1 MKWIGRILYILFVL
15 IVIGFIELIGG
26 GVQGIRVS
34 EYIYNNVTK
43 NAIDNENY
51 DMFEG
56 LGHLNAVSNTYYS
69 KDQIKTLDGQNFY
82 DTTTE
87 SIDEKYQVKLGM
99 YPHAVVHKNP
109 QFDLYSDGFFVLL
122 EDFSDD
128 VAYYSLEVTA
138 YYAQDPEKKQI
149 VLKDKNYLN
158 IYSDIR
164 ASNANRASFRVALIA
179 NNSFANH
186 ILETNKDYTF
196 PEGYNFEYHIQA
208 IDVFATI
215 IDPEKPDT
223 PERVHVY
230 RITDGTTFAS
240 GTPMVTHTNLNL
252 APENYNFSR
261 GMNGVEPTA
270 DNNPHNLVLDYH
282 PADLSPYNFAYWIVY
297 SIYFLLFVVVPYFW
311 FVHKYVMKAIRK
323 NKADDEPKG
332 KTRKPQ
338 PQLFSDV
345 EPKSDK

>member
-15 IVIGFIELIGG
+15 IIIGFVELIAG

-43 NAIDNENY
+43 HAVDNENY

-69 KDQIKTLDGQNFY
+69 QDQINTLDDQPYY
-82 DTTTE
+82 DTTAE
-87 SIDEKYQVKLGM
+87 SVEAKYQVKIGM
-99 YPHAVVHKNP
+99 YPHTVVHKNP
-109 QFDLYSDGFFVLL
+109 QFNLYSDGFFVLF
-122 EDFSDD
+122 EAYSDE

-138 YYAQDPEKKQI
+138 YYAQDQEKKQI
-149 VLKDKNYLN
+149 VLKGESYLD
-158 IYSDIR
+158 IYTDIK
-164 ASNANRASFRVALIA
+164 ASNASRASFRVALIA

-186 ILETNKDYTF
+186 ILQNNEDIEF
-196 PEGYNFEYHIQA
+196 DDDYNFEYHIQA
-208 IDVFATI
+208 IDVYATF
-215 IDPEKPDT
+215 IDLDAPDN

-240 GTPMVTHTNLNL
+240 GTPKVTHTNLNL
-252 APENYNFSR
+252 SPDTYNFSKH
-261 GMNGVEPTA
+261 MNGEIPTA
-270 DNNPHNLVLDYH
+270 DNNPYNLVLDYH

-297 SIYFLLFVVVPYFW
+297 GIYGLVFVVVPYFW
-311 FVHKYVMKAIRK
+311 FIHKHVMRAIRK
-323 NKADDEPKG
+323 KNGQDDSNDKD
-332 KTRKPQ
+332 RKPL